1 MYITELAFNKIFIL
15 LLLLLLLLLV
25 MQNLRQNKEAQ
36 SFDRYLSVVGCSLVT
51 DLLTAL

>member
-1 MYITELAFNKIFIL
+1 MYITELAFNKIFI